1 MLSINESTEW
11 ETFRNIYKY
20 SVIIYAACLVIN
32 YSILEKNVT
41 TQSIV
46 RKYCMDKKIIIVSF
60 SLANIGINLNIVF

>member
-1 MLSINESTEW
+1 MKCCQSMNQLNERHSE
-11 ETFRNIYKY
+11 IY

-46 RKYCMDKKIIIVSF
+46 RKYCMDKK
-60 SLANIGINLNIVF
+60 LL